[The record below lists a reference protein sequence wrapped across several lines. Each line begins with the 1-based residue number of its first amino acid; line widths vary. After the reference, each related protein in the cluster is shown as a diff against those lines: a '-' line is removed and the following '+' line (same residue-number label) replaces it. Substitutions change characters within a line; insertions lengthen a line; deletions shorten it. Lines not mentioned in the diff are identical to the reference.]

1 MNISPHKPLAR
12 PRILWKRLFQYE
24 RCGKYAEGLAETRE
38 FWPDTNF
45 LPNVD
50 GLEAR
55 DAAELLLRCGSL
67 FGYLGHTKQLP
78 NAQEKS
84 KNLLSEARN
93 RFLDIYDIEKVAECE
108 NYIALS
114 YWRLGEMNE
123 AAAYVETALSHDLPS
138 TNAVRLYSVII
149 LTVVQLTTKRFEQAA
164 RLLGENEYDFV
175 KCGDA
180 FLLGSFSSHM
190 GIALNKLGQGLEALG
205 RFKAARMYH
214 QRSGHEPYL
223 AMVDNNL
230 ALTYKAH
237 GKFDLAHTASDS
249 AAGIFGKLKNRNN
262 EGFSLDTKA
271 GIFIA
276 EGRYEEAVRIADKA
290 LGILQKGDNTFYR
303 IETLMTRMRALVFL
317 GDISEAAFC
326 LSQAVGVAMEKTG
339 EDSAR
344 KLAQRF
350 DEALRESASHPHK
363 MAAKPAAPA
372 PPEPKKIEPAPKN
385 GADGLQLVLPPALAH
400 YTDFQGVWIN
410 GGHLEKAGLQDGSLA
425 VVVNEPVERGDLVAV
440 AGTDTELVSCGLYD
454 TGFGMVSLE
463 GLDGSPSKL
472 FDPQE
477 IRILG
482 RIVGVCNSGKDP
494 NGKMIVEEIDV
505 VSKSD

>member
-1 MNISPHKPLAR
+1 MNTSPHKPLSR
-12 PRILWKRLFQYE
+12 PDVLWKRLFQYE
-24 RCGKYAEGLAETRE
+24 RCGKYEEGLAETRE

-45 LPNVD
+45 LPNFE
-50 GLEAR
+50 GLEPR

-67 FGYLGHTKQLP
+67 FGYLGHKKQLP

-84 KNLLSEARN
+84 KNLLTEARN

-108 NYIALS
+108 NYLALS

-123 AAAYVETALSHDLPS
+123 AETYVETALSHDLPS

-149 LTVVQLTTKRFEQAA
+149 LTIVQLATKRFEESA
-164 RLLGENEYDFV
+164 RLLGETEYDFV
-175 KCGDA
+175 KCDDA

-190 GIALNKLGQGLEALG
+190 GIALNKLGRGPEALG

-237 GKFDLAHTASDS
+237 GKFNLAHSASDS
-249 AAGIFGKLKNRNN
+249 ATDIFGKLKNRNN

-271 GIFIA
+271 GIYIA
-276 EGRYEEAVRIADKA
+276 EGKYEEAVQIADKA
-290 LGILQKGDNTFYR
+290 LAILQKGDNTAYR
-303 IETLMTRMRALVFL
+303 IETLMTKVKALVFM
-317 GDISEAAFC
+317 GDISEAAFW
-326 LSQAVGVAMEKTG
+326 LSQAVGLALVKTG

-344 KLAQRF
+344 KLTQRF
-350 DEALRESASHPHK
+350 DEALSERASL
-363 MAAKPAAPA
+363 ASRIVEKPAAPA
-372 PPEPKKIEPAPKN
+372 RPRPERSETGP
-385 GADGLQLVLPPALAH
+385 DGLQLVLPQALAH

-425 VVVNEPVERGDLVAV
+425 VVVNEPVEPGDLIAV
-440 AGTDTELVSCGLYD
+440 AGTDTELVSCGIYS
-454 TGFGMVSLE
+454 TGFGMVLLE
-463 GLDGSPSKL
+463 GLDGSPSKF
-472 FDPQE
+472 FDE
-477 IRILG
+477 KDVKILG

-494 NGKMIVEEIDV
+494 DGKMIVEKVEI
-505 VSKSD
+505 SK

>member
-24 RCGKYAEGLAETRE
+24 RCGKYEEGLAETRE

-45 LPNVD
+45 LPNFE

-67 FGYLGHTKQLP
+67 FGYLGHKKQLP

-84 KNLLSEARN
+84 KNLLTEARN

-123 AAAYVETALSHDLPS
+123 AETYAETALSHDLPS
-138 TNAVRLYSVII
+138 TNAVRLYSIII
-149 LTVVQLTTKRFEQAA
+149 LTIVQLATKRFEQAA

-175 KCGDA
+175 KCDDP

-190 GIALNKLGQGLEALG
+190 GIALNKIGQGLEALG

-237 GKFDLAHTASDS
+237 GKFDLAHSASDS

-271 GIFIA
+271 GIYIA
-276 EGRYEEAVRIADKA
+276 EGKYEEAVQMADKA

-303 IETLMTRMRALVFL
+303 IETLMTKVRALVFL

-326 LSQAVGVAMEKTG
+326 LSQAVGLALEKTG

-344 KLAQRF
+344 KLTQRF
-350 DEALRESASHPHK
+350 DEALSERASQPHGIAGKSA
-363 MAAKPAAPA
+363 AAPA
-372 PPEPKKIEPAPKN
+372 RAGAERSEPASKDD
-385 GADGLQLVLPPALAH
+385 AGLQLVLPPALAH

-410 GGHLEKAGLQDGSLA
+410 GGHLEKAGLQNGSLA
-425 VVVNEPVERGDLVAV
+425 VVVNEPVEPGDLIAV
-440 AGTDTELVSCGLYD
+440 AGTDTELVSCGIFS

-472 FDPQE
+472 FDEKE
-477 IRILG
+477 IKILG

-494 NGKMIVEEIDV
+494 EGKMIVEEVDIEYA
-505 VSKSD
+505 KR

>member
-1 MNISPHKPLAR
+1 MNVSHHKHSVR
-12 PRILWKRLFQYE
+12 PDLLWKRLFKYE
-24 RCGKYAEGLAETRE
+24 RCGKYEEGLAETRE
-38 FWPDTNF
+38 LWPDTNF
-45 LPNVD
+45 LPNLE

-67 FGYLGHTKQLP
+67 FGFLGHTKQLP

-93 RFLDIYDIEKVAECE
+93 RFLDFYDVEKIAECE
-108 NYIALS
+108 NYTALS
-114 YWRLGEMNE
+114 YWRLGELNE
-123 AAAYVETALSHDLPS
+123 AETYAETALSHDLPS
-138 TNAVRLYSVII
+138 ANATRLYSVII
-149 LTVVQLTTKRFEQAA
+149 LTIVQLTTKRFEQAA

-190 GIALNKLGQGLEALG
+190 GIAMNKLGRGPEALD

-237 GKFDLAHTASDS
+237 RKFDLAHSASDS
-249 AAGIFGKLKNRNN
+249 AASIFGKLKNRNN

-271 GIFIA
+271 GIYIA
-276 EGRYEEAVRIADKA
+276 EGRYEEAVGVADKA

-303 IETLMTRMRALVFL
+303 IETLMTKVRALVFL
-317 GDISEAAFC
+317 GNIAEAAFC
-326 LSQAVGVAMEKTG
+326 LSQAVGLALVKTG

-344 KLAQRF
+344 KLAGRF
-350 DEALRESASHPHK
+350 EEALEERASHALK
-363 MAAKPAAPA
+363 EAASQAPAKAEKPAASRRTGTTRGETA
-372 PPEPKKIEPAPKN
+372 T
-385 GADGLQLVLPPALAH
+385 GDLHLVLPPSLSQ

-410 GGHLEKAGLQDGSLA
+410 GSHLERAGLRDGSLA
-425 VVVNEPVERGDLVAV
+425 VVVNEPVNRGDLIAV
-440 AGTDTELVSCGLYD
+440 AGVDSELVSCGLYD
-454 TGFGMVSLE
+454 TEFGIVSLE
-463 GLDGSPSKL
+463 GLDDSGPKL
-472 FDPQE
+472 FDRHD
-477 IRILG
+477 IKILG
-482 RIVGVCNSGKDP
+482 RIVGVCNAGKDRD
-494 NGKMIVEEIDV
+494 GKMIVEAVDL
-505 VSKSD
+505 

>member
-1 MNISPHKPLAR
+1 MNTSPHNPFVC
-12 PRILWKRLFQYE
+12 PDVLWKRLFEYE
-24 RCGKYAEGLAETRE
+24 RCGKYEEGLAETRE

-45 LPNVD
+45 LPNFE

-93 RFLDIYDIEKVAECE
+93 RFLDIYDVEKVAECE

-123 AAAYVETALSHDLPS
+123 AETYAETALSHDLPS
-138 TNAVRLYSVII
+138 TNATRLYSVII
-149 LTVVQLTTKRFEQAA
+149 LTIVQLATKRFEQAA
-164 RLLGENEYDFV
+164 RLLGETEYDFV
-175 KCGDA
+175 KCDDA
-180 FLLGSFSSHM
+180 FLLGSLSSHM
-190 GIALNKLGQGLEALG
+190 GIALNKLGRGLEALG

-214 QRSGHEPYL
+214 LRSGHEPYL

-237 GKFDLAHTASDS
+237 GKFDLAHGASDS
-249 AAGIFGKLKNRNN
+249 ATSIFGKLKNRNN

-271 GIFIA
+271 GIYIA
-276 EGRYEEAVRIADKA
+276 EGKYEEAIQIADKA
-290 LGILQKGDNTFYR
+290 LAILQKGDNTSYR
-303 IETLMTRMRALVFL
+303 IETLMTKVKALVFM
-317 GDISEAAFC
+317 GDISEAAFW
-326 LSQAVGVAMEKTG
+326 LSQAVGLALVKTG

-350 DEALRESASHPHK
+350 DEALSESASHK
-363 MAAKPAAPA
+363 TAEKQAASARPG
-372 PPEPKKIEPAPKN
+372 PERSEPAPKDD
-385 GADGLQLVLPPALAH
+385 AGLQLVLPPALAH

-410 GGHLEKAGLQDGSLA
+410 GGHLEKAGLQNGSLA
-425 VVVNEPVERGDLVAV
+425 VVVNEPVEPGDLIAV
-440 AGTDTELVSCGLYD
+440 AGTDTELVSCGIYSA
-454 TGFGMVSLE
+454 GFGMVSLD

-472 FDPQE
+472 FDPQD
-477 IRILG
+477 IKILG

-494 NGKMIVEEIDV
+494 EGKMIVEV
-505 VSKSD
+505 VEV